1 LRIEKRNRGEVF
13 LSGVQRLCAVHYRDV
28 LGGDAEAVGE
38 RGDPG
43 GAAAQVVGEARRE
56 VQARKRAQE

>member
-1 LRIEKRNRGEVF
+1 
-13 LSGVQRLCAVHYRDV
+13 VHYRDV

-43 GAAAQVVGEARRE
+43 GTAAQVVGEARRE
-56 VQARKRAQE
+56 VQPGKRAQE